1 MAIDITPLLSGRLEA
16 FLLLFVRVTTLLL
29 VAPLFGNRVIPVKIR
44 ILVGLAL
51 SVALLPVVPPLS
63 TPDEADTLGLA
74 LLVAREVLLGL
85 LLGLVASIGFFG
97 VLFAGQIVG
106 IQMGFGIVNVID
118 PQSDTQVAV
127 TAEFQNL
134 LFLLVFLTLD
144 GHHLVIDTLAKS
156 LGRIPLGAFTL
167 SADAIEIAARETA
180 GVFSTALRVGGPIVA
195 FLFVTSVALGIIART
210 APQLNVFNLG
220 FPVQIVGGLVV
231 LLFVLP
237 SLRVVF
243 EELTQKMGSDLMAVV
258 GAR

>member
-1 MAIDITPLLSGRLEA
+1 MTVDITPLVSGRLEA

-29 VAPLFGNRVIPVKIR
+29 VAPLFGNRVIPVKVR

-51 SVALLPVVPPLS
+51 AFALLPLVPPPPIS
-63 TPDEADTLGLA
+63 AAADTLGLT

-85 LLGLVASIGFFG
+85 LLGLVASVGFFG

-118 PQSDTQVAV
+118 PQSETQVAV

-144 GHHLVIDTLAKS
+144 GHHLVIDALAKS
-156 LGRIPLGAFTL
+156 LARVPLGSFALAADTL
-167 SADAIEIAARETA
+167 DAAVRESGA
-180 GVFSTALRVGGPIVA
+180 VFSTSLRVGAPIVA
-195 FLFVTSVALGIIART
+195 FLFITSVALGIIART

-231 LLFVLP
+231 LLLALP

-243 EELTQKMGSDLMAVV
+243 QELTNRMGGDLLAVV